1 MEKLIKPDT
10 VISIGDKTL
19 RVPHEVWAAF
29 LRVADFVVGSGDMF
43 PLAEDDIG
51 REMLDRVREA
61 KIEMDDHCES
71 S

>member
-1 MEKLIKPDT
+1 MKPDT
-10 VISIGDKTL
+10 VILIGDKSL
-19 RVPHEVWAAF
+19 RVPHDVWAAF

-51 REMLDRVREA
+51 REMLDRVRDA
-61 KIEMDDHCES
+61 KIEMDAHCES

>member
-1 MEKLIKPDT
+1 MEPDT
-10 VISIGDKTL
+10 LIIISGRTL
-19 RVPHEVWAAF
+19 RVPHDVWAAF

-51 REMLDRVREA
+51 REMLDRVKEA
-61 KIEMDDHCES
+61 KIEMDAHCES